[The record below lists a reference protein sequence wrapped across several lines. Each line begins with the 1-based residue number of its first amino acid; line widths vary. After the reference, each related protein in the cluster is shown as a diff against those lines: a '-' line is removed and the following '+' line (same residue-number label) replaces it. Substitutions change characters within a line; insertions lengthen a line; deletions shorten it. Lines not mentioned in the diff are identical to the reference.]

1 MKRVSVLLLFAVIAT
16 LFLSQASELQCRVTV
31 TTDRLGTPD
40 ADYFNRLQET
50 ISRYLNDNRFTD
62 KTFSPNERISCNFSL
77 EVTDFNNDRVTGR
90 LSVQSQR
97 PVYGSSYTTPLL
109 NFRDDD
115 ISFDYSRGETI
126 DFRPADNDSELAA
139 ILDFY
144 AYLILGLDFNSF
156 SPGGGNEY
164 LAIAETVATGQ
175 SSMRRS
181 GWDRFSTSDNR
192 GSLISSITSPA
203 VADNITSLIYTYH
216 RLGLDRMSVS
226 MPKAVQSV
234 NEAVAMLP
242 TIMHAAPMSVF
253 LKLFGEAKLDELQG
267 IYSKAAEPVR
277 ADAVRIIGEVYPTRQ
292 FNFDY
297 D

>member
-16 LFLSQASELQCRVTV
+16 LFMSRAAELQCNVTIS
-31 TTDRLGTPD
+31 TDRLGTTD
-40 ADYFNRLQET
+40 TDYFNRLQET

-62 KTFSPNERISCNFSL
+62 KTFSPNERIDCNFIL
-77 EVTDFNNDRVTGR
+77 EVTDFDNDRVTGR
-90 LSVQSQR
+90 LSVQSRR
-97 PVYGSSYTTPLL
+97 PVYGASYTTPLL
-109 NFRDDD
+109 NFRDND
-115 ISFDYSRGETI
+115 ISFDYTRGETL

-164 LAIAETVATGQ
+164 LAIAETVSTGQ
-175 SSMRRS
+175 SSMRRT

-192 GSLISSITSPA
+192 GSLIGSITSPA
-203 VADNITSLIYTYH
+203 VADNITSLLYTYH

-234 NEAVAMLP
+234 NEAVALLP
-242 TIMHAAPMSVF
+242 QIMQASPMSVF

-277 ADAVRIIGEVYPTRQ
+277 TDAVKILVEIYPTRQ

>member
-1 MKRVSVLLLFAVIAT
+1 MRRVSVLLLFAIIAT
-16 LFLSQASELQCRVTV
+16 LFMSHAAELQCRVTV

-40 ADYFNRLQET
+40 SDYFTRLQET

-62 KTFSPNERISCNFSL
+62 KTFAPNERIACNFIL
-77 EVTDFNNDRVTGR
+77 EVTDFDNDRVTGR
-90 LSVQSQR
+90 LSIQSQR
-97 PVYGSSYTTPLL
+97 PVFGSSYTTPLL
-109 NFRDDD
+109 NFRDND
-115 ISFDYSRGETI
+115 ISFDYSRGENL
-126 DFRPADNDSELAA
+126 DFRPADNDSELAS

-164 LAIAETVATGQ
+164 LAMAEAISAGQ
-175 SSMRRS
+175 SSMRRT
-181 GWDRFSTSDNR
+181 GWNQFSTSDNR
-192 GSLISSITSPA
+192 GSLISSITAPA
-203 VADNITSLIYTYH
+203 VADNIMSLIYTYH

-234 NEAVAMLP
+234 SDAIAMLP
-242 TIMHAAPMSVF
+242 PIMQAAPMSGF
-253 LKLFGEAKLDELQG
+253 LKLFGETKLDELQG
-267 IYSKAAEPVR
+267 IYSKAAESMR
-277 ADAVRIIGEVYPTRQ
+277 SDAVRILGEIYPTRQ

>member
-1 MKRVSVLLLFAVIAT
+1 MKRMSVLLLFAVIAT
-16 LFLSQASELQCRVTV
+16 LFMSRAAELQCNVTIS
-31 TTDRLGTPD
+31 TDRLGTTD
-40 ADYFNRLQET
+40 TDYFNRLQET

-62 KTFSPNERISCNFSL
+62 KTFSPNERIDCNFIL
-77 EVTDFNNDRVTGR
+77 EVTDFDNDRVTGR
-90 LSVQSQR
+90 LSVQSRR
-97 PVYGSSYTTPLL
+97 PVYGASYTTPLL
-109 NFRDDD
+109 NFRDND
-115 ISFDYSRGETI
+115 ISFDYTRGETL

-164 LAIAETVATGQ
+164 LAIAETVSTGQ
-175 SSMRRS
+175 SSMRRT

-192 GSLISSITSPA
+192 GSLIGSITSPA
-203 VADNITSLIYTYH
+203 VADNITSLLYTYH

-234 NEAVAMLP
+234 NEAVALLP
-242 TIMHAAPMSVF
+242 QIMQASPMSVF

-277 ADAVRIIGEVYPTRQ
+277 TDAVKILVEIYPTRQ